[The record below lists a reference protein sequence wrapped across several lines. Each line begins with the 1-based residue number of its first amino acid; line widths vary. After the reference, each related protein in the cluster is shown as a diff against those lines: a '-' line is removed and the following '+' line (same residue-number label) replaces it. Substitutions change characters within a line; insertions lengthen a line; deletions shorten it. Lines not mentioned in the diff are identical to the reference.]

1 MVNAIL
7 NELLHTAPSVQ
18 PIYVQFLYSVFQF
31 QVDQAPDPEVTTP
44 SQWTSLSTPSIIQK
58 LPTRGAILF
67 LAVLFLGCVK
77 KDSNYDLILLIA
89 DRLGHF
95 RRNPTELDWKIF
107 FNAVTQFQEILVS
120 LFDLS
125 SLSRHFLKSFFNNI
139 SLEGRRPG
147 RP

>member
-77 KDSNYDLILLIA
+77 NEANDDLILLIA

-120 LFDLS
+120 LLTVLNFV
-125 SLSRHFLKSFFNNI
+125 RPCLKFF
-139 SLEGRRPG
+139 R
-147 RP
+147 